1 MTSMIAATRLP
12 TITAARVQLRWL
24 TAADVPEL
32 YEIFSD
38 PEVVKYWSS
47 PPLPSIEAA
56 SRLVTEIHE
65 HFFAGTLYQWGISR
79 LDDDRVIG
87 TCTLAAISVQ
97 HRRAELGFAVARAQ
111 WGRGYASEAAEAL
124 VTFAFRTLAMHRIEA
139 DVDPRNTASI
149 RVLERLGF
157 RREGYARERYHMA
170 GEAQDAVLYG
180 LLNSEFT
187 AADRPSVAGTR
198 GHGL

>member
-1 MTSMIAATRLP
+1 MIAETRLP
-12 TITAARVQLRWL
+12 TITAARVRLRWL

-56 SRLVTEIHE
+56 SELVSEIHE

-139 DVDPRNTASI
+139 DVDPRNVASI
-149 RVLERLGF
+149 RCLERLGF
-157 RREGYARERYHMA
+157 RREGYARERYHMN

-180 LLNSEFT
+180 LLNSDFT
-187 AADRPSVAGTR
+187 AADRLPPVAGTR